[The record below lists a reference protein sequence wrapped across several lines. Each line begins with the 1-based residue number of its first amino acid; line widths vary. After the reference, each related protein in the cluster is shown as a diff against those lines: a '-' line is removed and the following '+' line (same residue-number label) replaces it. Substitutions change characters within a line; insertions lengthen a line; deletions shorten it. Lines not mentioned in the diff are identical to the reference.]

1 MAAPRNILSPANGEP
16 LSLPIQDPVFAY
28 YYLTVVD
35 PEGEGTGKSFR
46 DMIEARRACEEGIV
60 DIHSRIKIRIDGRIV
75 DTTLGRAELNIC
87 IPEELRDYDCV
98 VDRHAVKNLVKE
110 CYHRFGWERTAELL
124 DRLKDLGFKHA
135 TKAGL
140 TISLKDCLIPEEK
153 EGIIKRAYAIIR
165 RINKLQE
172 LGLATEEERARTAI
186 RVWRRTVDD
195 VEDATMENLRRHL
208 FNPLYGIV
216 TSGARGGPDQ
226 VKQLCGMRGPMA
238 GPSGEI
244 IEMPV
249 ISNFREGLD
258 MMEYFISTHG
268 GRKGA
273 ADTALKTANS
283 GYLTRRLVDASSDT
297 VVQEI
302 DCGTAQGIEVSPLR
316 FSKTDIME
324 TIEERIYGRV
334 ASKPIV
340 DPATG
345 EIMVEA
351 NQWITRE
358 MAEQIGRLEV
368 VLRLGREEDEV
379 RLVGTKSVEDVDD
392 PEKKRVL
399 VQADERITPRLIDA
413 LRAAKISKIRVRPQI
428 VIRSPMTC
436 ETSRGV
442 CQYCYGYDMSNHR
455 PAELGTA
462 VGVIAAQSI
471 GEPGTQLTMRTFHTG
486 GVAGADITQGL
497 PRAEELFEAR
507 KALKSIQ
514 SVLSPLDGYIKSIS
528 STEKGSEL
536 VEIESSCRMI
546 QVPTILA
553 RAEAGEEVE
562 MDGVINAKSPCSGE
576 VYILENREMLIID
589 SASGD
594 RSYPLPPNALPRV
607 KNGEIISA
615 GQALTKRFNIEGVVS
630 DTEGTVSLVNE
641 DERVFQLM
649 ATNGDVRSYSIPY
662 GARMMVE
669 PEAKVNVGD
678 QLSSRSRPIFIAA
691 EVEGTALLLA
701 DRIIV
706 YNPDGNAVRFPLT
719 KDISPIKKR
728 KHGSAVKIG
737 WPLVQLEIRH
747 QGAVFVDKVEE
758 QGEITNIYLIP
769 KSTVEVDQL
778 LVVRVGDKVEEGDL
792 LTKGVIAPQAL
803 LETAGVQKTRD
814 YLLTEI
820 HKVYK
825 TQGVD
830 INDKHLEIIIRQTLN
845 NARILDQGDSCFLLS
860 DLVPLEE
867 FQLEVRKLNDLNRLM
882 DRTRKGLIGEEIA
895 ESIIAGGHLIAAK
908 GEAFTE
914 EVFQAARR
922 AGATRIYIKQEGQP
936 IEVPVKHKELPVA
949 ERELLR
955 ISKAALYTK
964 GWLSAASFQRTT
976 KVLAEAALRGEVD
989 ELLSLKPSVIVGKR
1003 IPTGTG
1009 FPMPHEKVAESD

>member
-1 MAAPRNILSPANGEP
+1 
-16 LSLPIQDPVFAY
+16 
-28 YYLTVVD
+28 
-35 PEGEGTGKSFR
+35 
-46 DMIEARRACEEGIV
+46 
-60 DIHSRIKIRIDGRIV
+60 V
-75 DTTLGRAELNIC
+75 DTTLGRAEMNLC
-87 IPEELRDYDCV
+87 LPEEIRNYDRV
-98 VDRHAVKNLVKE
+98 VDRRVVKEIVKE

-124 DRLKDLGFKHA
+124 DRLKDLGFKYA

-165 RINKLQE
+165 RINRLYE
-172 LGLATEEERARTAI
+172 LGLATEEERARTVI
-186 RVWRRTVDD
+186 RIWRRTVDE

-216 TSGARGGPDQ
+216 ISGARGGPDQ

-302 DCGTAQGIEVSPLR
+302 DCGTAQGIEVNPLR
-316 FSKTDIME
+316 FSKTEIME

-334 ASKPIV
+334 ASRPIV

-345 EIMVEA
+345 EITVEA

-358 MAEQIGRLEV
+358 MAEQIGRLEA
-368 VLRLGREEDEV
+368 VLHLGREEDEA
-379 RLVGTKSVEDVDD
+379 RLIGTKSVEDVYD
-392 PEKKRVL
+392 PEERRVL
-399 VQADERITPRLIDA
+399 LQADERITPRLIDA
-413 LRAAKISKIRVRPQI
+413 LRTAKISKIRVRPQI
-428 VIRSPMTC
+428 MIRSPMTC
-436 ETSRGV
+436 ETSKGV

-455 PAELGTA
+455 PVEPGTA

-507 KALKSIQ
+507 KALKSVQ

-536 VEIESSCRMI
+536 VEIESACRMI
-546 QVPTILA
+546 QIPTVLA
-553 RAEAGEEVE
+553 CAEPGEEV
-562 MDGVINAKSPCSGE
+562 DINGVINVKSPCSGE
-576 VYILENREMLIID
+576 VYILDNKEMLIID
-589 SASGD
+589 ADSGD

-607 KNGEIISA
+607 KNGEIVSA
-615 GQALTKRFNIEGVVS
+615 GNALTKRFNVEGVVS
-630 DTEGTVSLVNE
+630 STTGTVSVVNE
-641 DERVFQLM
+641 DERAFQLV
-649 ATNGDVRSYSIPY
+649 ATNGDVYNYSIPY

-669 PEAKVNVGD
+669 PEAEVKLGD
-678 QLSSRSRPIFIAA
+678 RLTSRSRPIFIAA
-691 EVEGTALLLA
+691 EAEGTVVLLA

-719 KDISPIKKR
+719 KDISPIGKR
-728 KHGSAVKIG
+728 KDGGQVKAG
-737 WPLVQLEIRH
+737 WPLVQPEILH
-747 QGAVFVDKVEE
+747 KGSLFVEKIEE
-758 QGEITNIYLIP
+758 KGEITNIYLTP
-769 KSTVEVDQL
+769 RSVVEVDQS

-792 LTKGVIAPQAL
+792 LTKGVVAPQAL
-803 LETAGVQKTRD
+803 LDTAGVRKTRD

-845 NARILDQGDSCFLLS
+845 NARILDQGDSRFLVN
-860 DLVPLEE
+860 DLVTLEE
-867 FQLEVRKLNDLNRLM
+867 FQHEVRRLGDLNRLM
-882 DRTRKGLIGEEIA
+882 DGTRKGVIGEEIA
-895 ESIIAGGHLIAAK
+895 ESIIAHGHLIAAK
-908 GEAFTE
+908 GEPFTE
-914 EVFQAARR
+914 EVFQAAQR
-922 AGATRIYIKQEGQP
+922 AGVTRVYIQQEGESM
-936 IEVPVKHKELPVA
+936 EVPIKDKELPVA

-955 ISKAALYTK
+955 ISKAALHTK

-1003 IPTGTG
+1003 IPSGTG
-1009 FPMPHEKVAESD
+1009 FSMPHDKTAESEQ